1 LNSPLLFQPSL
12 RDSDDCSRS
21 KQAINDLP
29 KFKRRY
35 AAERLLLTAYFNRQR
50 RLTFMILELHILQN
64 FAPSNL
70 NRDDTG
76 SPKDCEFGGHRRARI
91 SSQCFKRAI
100 RQSFKEKELIDESK
114 LASRTKRLVEE
125 ITRRLKDGGKNE
137 EEARRVVEN
146 ILNGVKLTV
155 KDDGKTQYLLFLGAD
170 EIDAIAGLC
179 LEHWKALAAIAA
191 PALNEENGAKKAKAK
206 DAKKAGAAAIPPEI
220 KKATLDVLNGGKA
233 ADLAL
238 FGRMLADLPDK
249 NVHAA
254 SQVAHAISTNK
265 VSMEFDFY
273 TAVDDLR
280 PDDNQGS
287 DMLGTVEF
295 NSACFYRYANVDVEQ
310 LQKNLGG
317 DGELANKTIQAFIHA
332 AVTAVPTGKQN
343 SMAAQNPPSFVLA
356 VARDAGLWSLANAF
370 VKPVRPNHEGDLI
383 ENSIKAL
390 DGYWDD
396 LVGMY
401 GEDQIKGV
409 WVASLA
415 QNGLINLKNQKV
427 ANLKALVDGVMS
439 RLDEESEEAQ

>member
-1 LNSPLLFQPSL
+1 
-12 RDSDDCSRS
+12 
-21 KQAINDLP
+21 
-29 KFKRRY
+29 
-35 AAERLLLTAYFNRQR
+35 
-50 RLTFMILELHILQN
+50 MIIELHILQN
-64 FAPSNL
+64 FAPANL

-100 RQSFKEKELIDESK
+100 RQAFDHQKLIDPAH
-114 LASRTKRLVEE
+114 LASRTKRLVDE
-125 ITRRLKDGGKNE
+125 ITNRLKAAGKAE
-137 EEARRVVEN
+137 DDARRVVEN

-170 EIDAIAGLC
+170 EINAIAGLC
-179 LEHWKALAAIAA
+179 EQHWDALAAIAA
-191 PALNEENGAKKAKAK
+191 APASEESGGKKTKAK
-206 DAKKAGAAAIPPEI
+206 DAKKAGADAIPAEI
-220 KKATLDVLNGGKA
+220 KKATLEVLNGGKA

-280 PDDNQGS
+280 PEDNQGS

-295 NSACFYRYANVDVEQ
+295 NSACYYRYANLDAEQ
-310 LQKNLGG
+310 LRTNLGG
-317 DGELANKTIQAFIHA
+317 DEDLANKTIEAFIRA
-332 AVTAVPTGKQN
+332 AVTAIPTGKQN
-343 SMAAQNPPSFVLA
+343 SMAAQNPPSFVMA
-356 VARDAGLWSLANAF
+356 VVREAGLWSLANAF
-370 VKPVRPNHEGDLI
+370 VSPVRPKDGDLI

-390 DGYWDD
+390 DAYWGD
-396 LVGMY
+396 LAGMY
-401 GEDQIKGV
+401 GDDQIKGQ

-415 QNGLINLKNQKV
+415 PNGL
-427 ANLKALVDGVMS
+427 ANLKEAKVKNLTELVNGVMG
-439 RLDEESEEAQ
+439 RLNT

>member
-1 LNSPLLFQPSL
+1 MTKGDES
-12 RDSDDCSRS
+12 
-21 KQAINDLP
+21 
-29 KFKRRY
+29 
-35 AAERLLLTAYFNRQR
+35 
-50 RLTFMILELHILQN
+50 MILELHILQN

-100 RQSFKEKELIDESK
+100 RQSFKEQKLIDEPN
-114 LASRTKRLVEE
+114 LASRTKRLVDE
-125 ITRRLKDGGKNE
+125 ITRKLKDSGKSE

-170 EIDAIAGLC
+170 EINAIAGLC
-179 LEHWKALAAIAA
+179 LEHWEALVTIAA
-191 PALNEENGAKKAKAK
+191 ATSNEEGSAKKAKAK
-206 DAKKAGAAAIPPEI
+206 DAKKAGAEAIPYEI
-220 KKATLDVLNGGKA
+220 KKAMSGVLNGGKA

-238 FGRMLADLPDK
+238 FGRMLADLPDR
-249 NVHAA
+249 NIHAA

-280 PDDNQGS
+280 PNDNQGS

-295 NSACFYRYANVDVEQ
+295 NSACFYRYTNVDIEQ
-310 LQKNLGG
+310 LKNNLDG
-317 DGELANKTIQAFIHA
+317 DAELANKTIEAFIRA
-332 AVTAVPTGKQN
+332 AVTAIPTGKQN

-356 VARDAGLWSLANAF
+356 VARDAGLWSLTNAF
-370 VKPVRPNHEGDLI
+370 VKPVRPNHENDLI

-390 DGYWDD
+390 DGYWGD
-396 LVGMY
+396 LTEMY
-401 GEDQIKGV
+401 GKAHIKGV

-415 QNGLINLKNQKV
+415 RNGLADLKDAKQGNLNE
-427 ANLKALVDGVMS
+427 LIGGVMS
-439 RLDEESEEAQ
+439 TIREQSQEGR

>member
-1 LNSPLLFQPSL
+1 
-12 RDSDDCSRS
+12 
-21 KQAINDLP
+21 
-29 KFKRRY
+29 
-35 AAERLLLTAYFNRQR
+35 
-50 RLTFMILELHILQN
+50 MILELHILQN

-91 SSQCFKRAI
+91 SSQCFKRAV
-100 RQSFKEKELIDESK
+100 RQAFDKEKLIDEAN
-114 LASRTKRLVEE
+114 LASRTKRLVDE
-125 ITRRLKDGGKNE
+125 ITKRLKDSGKAE
-137 EEARRVVEN
+137 DEARRVVEN

-170 EIDAIAGLC
+170 EINAIAGLC
-179 LEHWKALAAIAA
+179 SQHWDALSAITAV
-191 PALNEENGAKKAKAK
+191 PAGEDGGAKKAKAK
-206 DAKKAGAAAIPPEI
+206 DVKKAGADAVPQEI
-220 KKATLDVLNGGKA
+220 KKAMLEVLNGGKA

-254 SQVAHAISTNK
+254 AQVAHAISTNK
-265 VSMEFDFY
+265 ISMEFDFY
-273 TAVDDLR
+273 TAVDDLK
-280 PDDNQGS
+280 PEDNQGS

-310 LQKNLGG
+310 LKENLDG
-317 DGELANKTIQAFIHA
+317 DTELVGKTIEALIRA

-390 DGYWDD
+390 DGYWGD
-396 LVGMY
+396 LAGMY
-401 GEDQIKGV
+401 GKDQITGV

-415 QNGLINLKNQKV
+415 QNGLVNLKDARV
-427 ANLKALVDGVMS
+427 GNLKELIGGVMS
-439 RLDEESEEAQ
+439 RFREQSQEEQQ